1 VPFTGLGCAPAQ
13 LAGNFTRSPP
23 TNRADTSRT
32 IRSLQF
38 NRVDAPAFWNF
49 FGRIWKFLD
58 RLRSAFVVG
67 EREMRRGFSKEDI
80 PMRNRRGFLTGAGLL
95 AITLAAFGGA
105 PPVQAQATC
114 STCKT
119 TSLLLPL
126 AGAIFFPPNPCV
138 PAGENVALAGD
149 VHVVTKVGPNF
160 VTDVHLNMA
169 GVLATGQTSGGLYIG
184 TGSQKFV
191 GVQYPPSPVFPPVPV
206 LPATFTLET
215 TNGCASLPFF
225 VTFTAAFSSDGTL
238 LPESTVSLGG
248 GT

>member
-1 VPFTGLGCAPAQ
+1 MPH
-13 LAGNFTRSPP
+13 
-23 TNRADTSRT
+23 
-32 IRSLQF
+32 
-38 NRVDAPAFWNF
+38 
-49 FGRIWKFLD
+49 
-58 RLRSAFVVG
+58 
-67 EREMRRGFSKEDI
+67 RRD
-80 PMRNRRGFLTGAGLL
+80 FLTGAG
-95 AITLAAFGGA
+95 AFAATLVAFGGS
-105 PPVQAQATC
+105 PPAWAQATC

-160 VTDVHLNMA
+160 LTNVHLNIP
-169 GVLATGQTSGGLYIG
+169 GVQGAGQTSGSLYTG
-184 TGSQKFV
+184 TGSQKFI
-191 GVQYPPSPVFPPVPV
+191 GVQYPPSPVYPPSPI
-206 LPATFTLET
+206 LPATFTLEA

-225 VTFTAAFSSDGTL
+225 VTFTAAFGSDGAL